1 MGQDKNSENEY
12 RTGYGGYGRYT
23 APQQPG
29 SANTPG
35 SGQQYG
41 QQSGG
46 QQGSQQSSYGQQ
58 GSQQQQGYQQSSY
71 GQQYQQQEYEPGDTS
86 NTSSTSNTGSTYQP
100 PFSATQGMSAQGPT
114 STGLSARTEA
124 ILGYL
129 FWWLGGLVFF
139 VIERKNRFVRFHAAQ
154 SIIFFGG
161 VSVLLEALR
170 LISLIPLLGFLL
182 SIPLSFAG
190 TIITVIAIVTW
201 LFMMFQM
208 YRGRN
213 FRIPIVSE
221 YADRLVDR
229 FTSKKRKA
237 TTV

>member
-1 MGQDKNSENEY
+1 
-12 RTGYGGYGRYT
+12 
-23 APQQPG
+23 
-29 SANTPG
+29 
-35 SGQQYG
+35 
-41 QQSGG
+41 
-46 QQGSQQSSYGQQ
+46 
-58 GSQQQQGYQQSSY
+58 
-71 GQQYQQQEYEPGDTS
+71 
-86 NTSSTSNTGSTYQP
+86 
-100 PFSATQGMSAQGPT
+100 MSAQGPT

-161 VSVLLEALR
+161 VSVLLEALH

-182 SIPLSFAG
+182 YIPLSFAS
-190 TIITVIAIVTW
+190 TIITVIAILTW